1 MCKKEGLCFLSFVGA
16 VLGLGVP
23 AAMTAWVDALCN
35 STVKATQ
42 GSVPGSSA
50 GGVGQ
55 RGVMPQDSV
64 HAVSSLFPSFLQWF
78 VSSTGH
84 GCCCVSSW
92 H

>member
-16 VLGLGVP
+16 VLELGVP
-23 AAMTAWVDALCN
+23 AAMTARVSAPCN
-35 STVKATQ
+35 STVKATY
-42 GSVPGSSA
+42 GSVPGRSA
-50 GGVGQ
+50 GGVGR
-55 RGVMPQDSV
+55 RGVMPQDPV
-64 HAVSSLFPSFLQWF
+64 HVVSGLFPSFLQWF